1 MSPVLRPIYQEGQ
14 ILGAADLNAQLT
26 YERLGAVW
34 HERTEHLWGVAQGL
48 ALETIDRK
56 TPDGKSKY
64 VDVTLGA
71 GRAVDRLGRSIV
83 ALDPIP
89 LDPDAFRQQIA
100 KPNNTDLYPVFVQA
114 IEVPRSGETQ
124 PGKCAVALTTRIE
137 ETLQISFGSPGEE
150 LIVLD
155 QTAATVDQGFGTPTL
170 SDKVLVGW
178 VKFNADPPLAGFA
191 ANKFNSVATESNGIR
206 VRYVGVV
213 ASDVVAGGGE
223 LTLHTRPEGARFAV
237 SIREDST
244 GGCRLKFGKQ
254 DGTSAIVPTFSVDEK
269 GNICYAGTLTPAP
282 IAKTLAESG
291 VVFDGIKL
299 PLPAGVTEDQV
310 NQGAVRLHVQLTPL
324 AQMPRTVVFSGG
336 PKLAF
341 PLVVRCGVDVTTD
354 RIVHCQ
360 VRWYDPT
367 AASFTAAGVHY
378 IDAPGPCTYMVIAT
392 GK

>member
-1 MSPVLRPIYQEGQ
+1 MSPVLRPTYQEGQ

-26 YERLGAVW
+26 YERLGAVL

-56 TPDGKSKY
+56 TPDGKARY

-83 ALDPIP
+83 VLEPIP
-89 LDPDAFRQQIA
+89 VDPDAFRQQIA
-100 KPNNTDLYPVFVQA
+100 KPNSTDLYPVFVQA
-114 IEVPRSGETQ
+114 IEVPRAGETQ

-137 ETLQISFGSPGEE
+137 EALQISFGLPGEE
-150 LIVLD
+150 LSVLD
-155 QTAATVDQGFGTPTL
+155 QPAATVDQGFGTPTL

-178 VKFNADPPLAGFA
+178 VKFNADPPLPGFA

-223 LTLHTRPEGARFAV
+223 LTLHTRPGGARFAV

-244 GGCRLKFGKQ
+244 GCCQLTFGKQ
-254 DGTSAIVPTFSVDEK
+254 DGSGAIVPTFSVDEK
-269 GNICYAGTLTPAP
+269 GNIVHAGTLTPAP
-282 IAKTLAESG
+282 VANTLAESG
-291 VVFDGIKL
+291 VAFDGIKV
-299 PLPAGVTEDQV
+299 PVPAGVTEEQV
-310 NQGAVRLHVQLTPL
+310 NQGTVRLHVQLTPVS
-324 AQMPRTVVFSGG
+324 QPPKTVILKAGA
-336 PKLAF
+336 KLAF
-341 PLVVRCGVDVTTD
+341 PLVTRCTVDVTSD
-354 RIVHCQ
+354 RVVHCQ
-360 VRWYDPT
+360 VRWYDPK
-367 AASFTAAGVHY
+367 AADPT
-378 IDAPGPCTYMVIAT
+378 DADNYVEFPGACTYTVIAT